1 MRVPLLAL
9 LVALAPLAAAQSADV
24 ERSVVVG
31 GVKRTY
37 LLHLPA
43 GRASASGLPLVVVY
57 HGGGGNGRNAARMS
71 GMDAKADRAGF
82 VVAYP
87 NGTGPA
93 LANALLTWNAWLCCG
108 TALDRRADDVGFTRA
123 MVEAIARD
131 QGIDRRRVY
140 ATGMSNGAMMAYRV
154 ACEAADVFAAIA
166 PVAGAQDTDDCRP
179 SAPVSVIA
187 FHGTADHHVK
197 YDGGAPDVS
206 LDRHPR
212 ADKSV
217 ATTIAF
223 WAWRDRCATPPAR
236 SRNGHVLHETY
247 TCESPRT
254 GVELYAIDGQGH
266 AWPGGTAG
274 LRAGNVD
281 LPTSEISAT
290 DLMWDFFA
298 RHPKP

>member
-1 MRVPLLAL
+1 MRALLLAL
-9 LVALAPLAAAQSADV
+9 LLAVPALAAAQGADV

-43 GRASASGLPLVVVY
+43 GRPSARGLPLVVVY
-57 HGGGGNGRNAARMS
+57 HGGGGNGRSAARMS
-71 GMDAKADRAGF
+71 GMDARADRAGF
-82 VVAYP
+82 LVAYP

-93 LANALLTWNAWLCCG
+93 LANAILTWNTWHCCG

-123 MVEAIARD
+123 MVDAIAQD
-131 QGIDRRRVY
+131 YAIDRHRVY
-140 ATGMSNGAMMAYRV
+140 ATGMSNGGMMAYRA
-154 ACEAADVFAAIA
+154 ACELADVFAAIA
-166 PVAGAQDTDDCRP
+166 PVAGAQDTDDCHP

-187 FHGTADHHVK
+187 FHGTADHHVR
-197 YDGGAPDVS
+197 YDGGPPDVS

-212 ADKSV
+212 VDKSV

-223 WAWRDRCATPPAR
+223 WAWRNRCAPTPTR
-236 SRNGHVLHETY
+236 ERKGHVLHETY
-247 TCESPRT
+247 ACEAPRA

-266 AWPGGTAG
+266 AWPGGLAG
-274 LRAGNVD
+274 LRGGNVD
-281 LPTSEISAT
+281 LPTAEISAT